1 MIVECGGCAKRYRFD
16 EAKLQ
21 GRTSA
26 TLTCPNCKASIS
38 ITAAAHPGDQTTR
51 LAADA
56 DLIPSSSKV
65 RGGDLVMPKARRI
78 SLAVLEGK
86 DIGRIFTVDKPH
98 VTIGRS
104 DADIILEDHEVSRQH
119 AAIEM
124 HGPRAVLKDLGSTN
138 GTFINEVKI
147 TQTEIENRGE
157 FRVGGTRLMLI
168 LVDLES
174 ELEPLS

>member
-1 MIVECGGCAKRYRFD
+1 MIVECGGCTKRYRFD
-16 EAKLQ
+16 EAKLR

-26 TLTCPNCKASIS
+26 TLKCPSCKATIS
-38 ITAAAHPGDQTTR
+38 IAAPVHPGEQTTR
-51 LAADA
+51 LSADA
-56 DLIPSSSKV
+56 DQIPSSAKV

-86 DIGRIFTVDKPH
+86 DNGRIFTVDQPH

-104 DADIILEDHEVSRQH
+104 DSDINLDDHEVSRQH
-119 AAIEM
+119 AAIEI
-124 HGPRAVLKDLGSTN
+124 HGARAVLKDLGSTN

-147 TQTEIENRGE
+147 TQSEIENRGE

-168 LVDLES
+168 LIDIEN